1 MTNSDSKSVG
11 GRPKKDD
18 AHKFMEHFQTRFSS
32 FQATAFHARAR
43 RRDLST
49 MRLMNKIMTGI
60 IMNVNGIVIAY
71 EDIANLR
78 TSCGRLSEIESLRNL
93 IQRLEEGDDRA

>member
-18 AHKFMEHFQTRFSS
+18 AHKFTDRFQTRLSP
-32 FQATAFHARAR
+32 FQATAIHAH
-43 RRDLST
+43 T
-49 MRLMNKIMTGI
+49 MRLMHKTMTGI

-78 TSCGRLSEIESLRNL
+78 KSCGRLSEIEALRHL
-93 IQRLEEGDDRA
+93 VQRLEEGDDRA

>member
-1 MTNSDSKSVG
+1 MVVSDSKSVV

-18 AHKFMEHFQTRFSS
+18 AHKFTDRFQTRFSS
-32 FQATAFHARAR
+32 FQATAFHAHAR

-49 MRLMNKIMTGI
+49 MRLMHKTMTGI

-78 TSCGRLSEIESLRNL
+78 KSCGRLSEIEAQRHLV
-93 IQRLEEGDDRA
+93 QRLEEGDDRA